1 MKNKFNKYDKLLE
14 KQENKI
20 TSMFF
25 DRIDSVFKSDEKNKK
40 ENFLNGLESLEYKK
54 EDHIRFTGEKYIP

>member
-1 MKNKFNKYDKLLE
+1 
-14 KQENKI
+14 
-20 TSMFF
+20 MFF